1 MGGSSSKPKDTGPT
15 KAERVQSQLA
25 KEQID
30 HYRDVYHPLEDKYAS
45 EARRDYST
53 RMGGQA
59 GAAAMRGGTEVLQ
72 GAALSRGPVESASM
86 GTSVA
91 AARMG
96 GEYAARDMSREGSFS
111 ALNVGLG
118 ATGATVD
125 SLSSASRSQAQEAI
139 GAAQNS
145 AMVKEARNGVR
156 NALIGGAAAVGGT
169 YAGKKYA
176 EHQAGKAPEAQ
187 TPTNGGPAMSAAPN
201 YQSPFA
207 FLHRS
212 GGRSR

>member
-25 KEQID
+25 KEQIN

-53 RMGGQA
+53 RIGGQA

-125 SLSSASRSQAQEAI
+125 SLSSASRSQTQEAI
-139 GAAQNS
+139 SAAQNS
-145 AMVKEARNGVR
+145 AMVKEARAGMR
-156 NALIGGAAAVGGT
+156 NALLGGAAAVGGA
-169 YAGKKYA
+169 YAGNKYA
-176 EHQAGKAPEAQ
+176 QHKAGGTSGVQA
-187 TPTNGGPAMSAAPN
+187 PTDGAPAMSAAPN
-201 YQSPFA
+201 YQNPFA

-212 GGRSR
+212 GGQTR

>member
-25 KEQID
+25 KEQIN
-30 HYRDVYHPLEDKYAS
+30 HYRDVYYPLEDKYAS

-53 RMGGQA
+53 RMSGQA

-125 SLSSASRSQAQEAI
+125 SLSSASRSQTQEAI
-139 GAAQNS
+139 SAAQNS
-145 AMVKEARNGVR
+145 AMVKEARNGVG
-156 NALIGGAAAVGGT
+156 NALIGAAASIGGV
-169 YAGKKYA
+169 YAGNKYA
-176 EHQAGKAPEAQ
+176 SHQVGKAPEAR

-201 YQSPFA
+201 YQDPFA